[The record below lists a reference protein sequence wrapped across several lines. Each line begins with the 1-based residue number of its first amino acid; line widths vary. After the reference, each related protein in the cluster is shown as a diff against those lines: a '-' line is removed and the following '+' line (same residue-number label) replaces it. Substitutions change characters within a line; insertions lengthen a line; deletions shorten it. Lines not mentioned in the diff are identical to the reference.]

1 MTDQPNVRFIHP
13 EGLAPSPS
21 YTHVVEVRRGRTVY
35 VSGQIALDAQGQL
48 VGAGDFE
55 AQARQVF
62 GSLALA
68 LASAGMNFGNVVRLG
83 VYMTDLTHLA
93 TMRRVRD
100 EYINVAQ
107 PPASTLL
114 QVAGLALP
122 GLMFEVDAVAVA
134 AE

>member
-1 MTDQPNVRFIHP
+1 MPQSHFVRFIQP
-13 EGLAPSPS
+13 DSLAPSPS
-21 YTHVVEVRRGRTVY
+21 YTHAVEIWGGRTVY

-62 GSLALA
+62 GNLALA
-68 LASAGMNFGNVVRLG
+68 LASAGMTFGHVVRLG
-83 VYMTDLTHLA
+83 LYMTDLTHLT

-100 EYINVAQ
+100 EFINTAQ

-122 GLMFEVDAVAVA
+122 GLMFEVDAVAAA

>member
-1 MTDQPNVRFIHP
+1 MSSTNVRFLHP

-21 YTHVVEVRRGRTVY
+21 YTHAVEVRGGRTVY
-35 VSGQIALDAQGQL
+35 ISGQISLDAQGRL

-62 GSLALA
+62 GNLALA
-68 LASAGMNFGNVVRLG
+68 LASAGMTFGHVVRLG
-83 VYMTDLTHLA
+83 IYMTDLSHLA
-93 TMRRVRD
+93 TMRRIRD
-100 EYINVAQ
+100 EYINTAQ

-134 AE
+134 AD

>member
-1 MTDQPNVRFIHP
+1 MTGDTRFIHP

-21 YTHVVEVRRGRTVY
+21 YTHAVEVRAGRTVY
-35 VSGQIALDAQGQL
+35 ISGQIALDAQGQL
-48 VGAGDFE
+48 VGIGDFE

-62 GSLALA
+62 GNLALA
-68 LASAGMNFGNVVRLG
+68 LASADMTFGHVVKLG
-83 VYMTDLTHLA
+83 VYMTDLSHLA

-100 EYINVAQ
+100 EFINVTQ

-114 QVAGLALP
+114 QVARLAMP
-122 GLMFEVDAVAVA
+122 ELMFEVDAIAVA

>member
-1 MTDQPNVRFIHP
+1 MTGNSRFIHL

-21 YTHVVEVRRGRTVY
+21 YTHVVEVWGGRTVY
-35 VSGQIALDAQGQL
+35 ISGQIALDAQGQL

-62 GSLALA
+62 GNLALA

-83 VYMTDLTHLA
+83 IYMTDLTHLA
-93 TMRRVRD
+93 TMRRVRS
-100 EYINVAQ
+100 EYVNTAQ
-107 PPASTLL
+107 LPASTLL

-122 GLMFEVDAVAVA
+122 ELMFEVDAVAVA

>member
-1 MTDQPNVRFIHP
+1 MIDQSGVRFLYP
-13 EGLAPSPS
+13 EGLAKATG
-21 YTHVVEVRRGRTVY
+21 YTHAVEVRGGRTVY
-35 VSGQIALDAQGQL
+35 ISGQIALDAQGQL

-62 GSLALA
+62 GNLVLA
-68 LASAGMNFGNVVRLG
+68 LASVGMTFGHVVRLG
-83 VYMTDLTHLA
+83 IYMTDLMHLP

-100 EYINVAQ
+100 EFINTAQ

-122 GLMFEVDAVAVA
+122 GLMFEVDAVAAA